1 MQLRE
6 RVALVTGGG
15 SGIGLATALLFARE
29 GARVA
34 VLGRTEDELRDAV
47 REIEGAG
54 SEGMALVADVSE
66 PEAMRRATG
75 ELMGRW
81 GRLDIVFANAGVNG
95 VWAPIEELEVDEWK
109 STLDINLTGTF
120 LTLKY
125 TVPHLKQRGGAVV
138 INGSING
145 TRVFSNTGASAYAS
159 SKGGQLALAKMLA
172 LELAPH
178 RVRVNIVCP
187 GAIETDI
194 GENTEKRDLE
204 EVQFPVEYPEG
215 AHPLRGEPGK
225 SEQVAHAVLFL
236 ASDAA
241 SHVTGTELFV
251 DGAESLLGMVG

>member
-6 RVALVTGGG
+6 RVALITGGG
-15 SGIGLATALLFARE
+15 SGIGRATATLFARE
-29 GARVA
+29 GARVG
-34 VLGRTEDELRDAV
+34 VLSRTEDELRETVA
-47 REIEGAG
+47 EIEQAG
-54 SEGMALVADVSE
+54 SEGMALVADVSD
-66 PEAMRRATG
+66 PEAMRRAVE
-75 ELMGRW
+75 ELVGRW

-95 VWAPIEELEVDEWK
+95 VWAPIEELEVEEWK

-125 TVPHLKQRGGAVV
+125 TVPHLKRDGGAVV
-138 INGSING
+138 INGSVNG

-159 SKGGQLALAKMLA
+159 SKAGQLALTKMLA
-172 LELAPH
+172 LELAPS

-187 GAIETDI
+187 GAIETNI

-215 AHPLRGEPGK
+215 VHPLRGEPGK

-241 SHVTGTELFV
+241 SHVTGTELYV
-251 DGAESLLGMVG
+251 DGAESLLGLVG